1 MPGRYKVS
9 RSNTTDTQAKER
21 DRQHHQSKVEAGSV
35 NYRSKEMIDAVI
47 FFFSEER
54 LWLLAQVCIFSRF
67 CLYHFSRSG
76 SPRIPAFFDGRCYRK
91 RLASLPPS

>member
-47 FFFSEER
+47 FFFFRREAVAAGSG
-54 LWLLAQVCIFSRF
+54 VHIFPILFVSF
-67 CLYHFSRSG
+67 FSVWVST
-76 SPRIPAFFDGRCYRK
+76 D
-91 RLASLPPS
+91 PSFL